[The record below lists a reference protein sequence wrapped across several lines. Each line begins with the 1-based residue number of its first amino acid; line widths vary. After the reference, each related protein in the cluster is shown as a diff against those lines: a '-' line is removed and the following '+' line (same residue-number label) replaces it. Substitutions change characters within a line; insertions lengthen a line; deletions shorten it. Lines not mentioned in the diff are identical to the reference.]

1 VCIPSRDARDR
12 LGLLALAALLVLISA
27 GCPVMYTGDPRYARG
42 KQPPK
47 PKLKPKPVAAKPIP
61 KPAADK
67 RRGTLPWPALGPVV
81 TQFGTIIDPKYKTAT
96 KNSGID
102 IATTSGGSV
111 LAVDSGKVSFADM
124 FMGYGRMVII
134 DHGNRCHSIY
144 SKLSDVKVKVG
155 ATVARREA
163 IALSGD
169 TLHFE
174 FRVGGKSVDPLDWL
188 VPR

>member
-1 VCIPSRDARDR
+1 VRIQPHLARNR
-12 LGLLALAALLVLISA
+12 LSLLAVVTLLGLGAA
-27 GCPVMYTGDPRYARG
+27 GCGVMFTGDPRYARG
-42 KQPPK
+42 KPS
-47 PKLKPKPVAAKPIP
+47 LKPGPRPVATKPAAKPMV
-61 KPAADK
+61 DK
-67 RRGTLPWPALGPVV
+67 RRGTLPWPAQGPVV
-81 TQFGTIIDPKYKTAT
+81 TRFGTVVDPKYKTTT

-102 IATTSGGSV
+102 IAANSGSPV

-124 FMGYGRMVII
+124 FMGYGRMVIL

-144 SKLSDVKVKVG
+144 SRLSDVKVKVG
-155 ATVARREA
+155 ATVAKGGT